1 MSTETERNFHVVRFA
16 QMVDAAAFV
25 AALSRFLNS
34 PQVGPTDG
42 LLDAVEVWHG
52 TVERA
57 DCVSLFLS
65 DEALRLANDAFPSVP
80 VNATV
85 PFEGLPANRTIIVKG
100 GHTGAMG
107 MVDAQDLLAARQR
120 PVPLGFASFRTPPA

>member
-1 MSTETERNFHVVRFA
+1 MSTEAERNFHVVRFA
-16 QMVDAAAFV
+16 LPVDAAAFV

-34 PQVGPTDG
+34 PQAGPTDQTI
-42 LLDAVEVWHG
+42 DAVEVWHG
-52 TVERA
+52 SAER

-65 DEALRLANDAFPSVP
+65 DEALRLANDAFDSVP

-100 GHTGAMG
+100 GQTGAMG

-120 PVPLGFASFRTPPA
+120 PVPLGFASFRTPPS